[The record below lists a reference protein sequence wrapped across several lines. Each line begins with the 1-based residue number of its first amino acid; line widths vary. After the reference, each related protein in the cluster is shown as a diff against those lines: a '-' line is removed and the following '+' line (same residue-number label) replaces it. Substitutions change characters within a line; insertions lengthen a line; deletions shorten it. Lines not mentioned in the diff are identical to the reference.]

1 MIPAGKP
8 ASLGPDNDRRAEWRL
23 ALPQVEELKLDEAHA
38 EAIVE
43 LGIKYGAYSEDMPDT
58 KKEKIAAAEE
68 IIAFTIDAWVNDEVT
83 PDDDDE
89 EVAESGRQIAEIHEI
104 AGIEIDEDGEV
115 SYGDL
120 PDLEGGED
128 EDEDDE
134 DEPAE
139 DDDEAPFDPDDY
151 IEGGYTE
158 LSVSS
163 KVKALKGL
171 DAEDEE
177 DVAILNSIREW
188 EQEQEKPSSRV
199 LNYIEETIGEAE
211 VEDDDNGDDEAEDDE
226 GDEPWEGYDK
236 SSAVDIK
243 KILAAQVDD
252 EDDPLTPEQVQ
263 YVLDYEQNREKPPPR
278 KRVIDYCTQLLE
290 ELEDSAG
297 EDEDDEPEEE
307 EKPKRGI
314 AASRGRGKAKAKGK
328 GKAKKPAKAEEDGM
342 VTISING
349 DDVATLDAASLLD
362 VVANIA
368 TEIEGGATSIALDMS

>member
-1 MIPAGKP
+1 M
-8 ASLGPDNDRRAEWRL
+8 
-23 ALPQVEELKLDEAHA
+23 PQVEELKLDEAHA